1 VCMTAHPSDHV
12 LTGFLIIPSPH
23 IAA

>member
-12 LTGFLIIPSPH
+12 LTGFLIIPSPN
-23 IAA
+23 IDA